1 MFKINMLYLCQ
12 FFYVSTRLIGIPAHQ
27 TRPTQIRN
35 IQHNSTTLCR
45 IKTEYRLQEV
55 DLCHKIGE
63 NWLYRMLHICRLLT
77 IFDKKLL
84 FRCTPT
90 HSIRFFFFLLSTF
103 VSPSI
108 QYYKYIHLFPPVLCF
123 PMKTLLRRRSFWD
136 RELNSVEEAFR
147 GLKLNFE
154 KENVKKS
161 GIEMNRTFKT
171 RQVQCNV

>member
-90 HSIRFFFFLLSTF
+90 HSIRFFFLPLVNICISFY
-103 VSPSI
+103 SI
-108 QYYKYIHLFPPVLCF
+108 LQVHTPFPTCLVFSYENTPAAQ
-123 PMKTLLRRRSFWD
+123 KLLRSRIEFCGRSIPWIKIKFWK
-136 RELNSVEEAFR
+136 R
-147 GLKLNFE
+147 K
-154 KENVKKS
+154 
-161 GIEMNRTFKT
+161 
-171 RQVQCNV
+171 C